1 MDNMVMYGKPVADKV
16 KNTIKEKIAGKKLTL
31 GIMLIGDDQ
40 PSHIYMERLAK
51 NALALGIA
59 VKKVNLPG
67 TVTQEAA
74 ENALEK
80 LNQDPA
86 ITGIL
91 PLMPLPKHLN
101 TKAFCDKLAPT
112 KDVDCLC
119 PSNAGEVFLGTSRWA
134 SCTPRACMAILKFYG
149 IEIAGKKAVVLGRS
163 NVVGKPLAL
172 LLMQQ
177 NATVTICH
185 SKTKNLPAIVAG
197 ADIIIAAMG
206 KADFVTPEMV
216 KPGAVIVDVG
226 INVVDGKLRG
236 DVTPE
241 AYANSSA
248 YTPVPGGV
256 GVVSNSMV
264 LESLAR

>member
-1 MDNMVMYGKPVADKV
+1 
-16 KNTIKEKIAGKKLTL
+16 
-31 GIMLIGDDQ
+31 
-40 PSHIYMERLAK
+40 
-51 NALALGIA
+51 
-59 VKKVNLPG
+59 
-67 TVTQEAA
+67 
-74 ENALEK
+74 
-80 LNQDPA
+80 
-86 ITGIL
+86 
-91 PLMPLPKHLN
+91 
-101 TKAFCDKLAPT
+101 
-112 KDVDCLC
+112 
-119 PSNAGEVFLGTSRWA
+119 
-134 SCTPRACMAILKFYG
+134 MAILKFYG

-206 KADFVTPEMV
+206 KAGFVIPEMV

-241 AYANSSA
+241 AYAKSSA